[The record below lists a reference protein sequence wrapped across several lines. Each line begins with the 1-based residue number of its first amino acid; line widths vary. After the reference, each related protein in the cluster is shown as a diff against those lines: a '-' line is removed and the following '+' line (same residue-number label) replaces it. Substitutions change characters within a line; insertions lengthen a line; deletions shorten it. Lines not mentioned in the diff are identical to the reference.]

1 MCFSMLVKRR
11 VTVRKCYP
19 NCYPFLCHLLS
30 VVFLSVISLTAC
42 THWLIT
48 SCILFGLLLAR
59 LSALEYW
66 PCLSGRPSLEP
77 NMEPACSN
85 RCSQRPRMRRWWHN
99 RSKKKSYQPV
109 IGRLQR
115 LMQRAFQKRTQ
126 YACIHRG
133 SEKLSLISTM
143 RNEAQL
149 IVIQKATQ
157 RQGRKVRFRAWLIR
171 FFFQTGGCFRR
182 VEQTK
187 QLIHAVR
194 SKKYIGEELLHKV
207 FTFCQYSSENTDVFP
222 MSVFPGGIPVVTII
236 MTVQKILHIQFIQFT
251 LTDNFLPISK
261 RGFLQQGK
269 KFITFISDIFVRFVC
284 QSLVLKKGNH
294 FYGYAS

>member
-1 MCFSMLVKRR
+1 MNRTPLHSFFLLVGSFRILFWVRHGGSDTPKLYRFGAKVDMCFSMLVKRR

-99 RSKKKSYQPV
+99 RSKKKLPTGYWQ
-109 IGRLQR
+109 
-115 LMQRAFQKRTQ
+115 T
-126 YACIHRG
+126 
-133 SEKLSLISTM
+133 ST
-143 RNEAQL
+143 AD
-149 IVIQKATQ
+149 ATCLPKENAICLHS
-157 RQGRKVRFRAWLIR
+157 QG
-171 FFFQTGGCFRR
+171 
-182 VEQTK
+182 
-187 QLIHAVR
+187 
-194 SKKYIGEELLHKV
+194 
-207 FTFCQYSSENTDVFP
+207 
-222 MSVFPGGIPVVTII
+222 
-236 MTVQKILHIQFIQFT
+236 
-251 LTDNFLPISK
+251 
-261 RGFLQQGK
+261 
-269 KFITFISDIFVRFVC
+269 
-284 QSLVLKKGNH
+284 
-294 FYGYAS
+294 